1 MAGVLVVVMFMSVVV
16 ADGASC
22 RRAEKGMVVREM
34 ARHAA
39 NDGAAHAAPRFGLAS
54 DQSQGDHDQG
64 NERFHSIVL
73 C

>member
-1 MAGVLVVVMFMSVVV
+1 MATILVVVMLMSVVV
-16 ADGASC
+16 ADGAPGG
-22 RRAEKGMVVREM
+22 RAKQGMVVREM

-39 NDGAAHAAPRFGLAS
+39 NNGAAHAAPRFGLAS

>member
-1 MAGVLVVVMFMSVVV
+1 MATILVVVMFMSVVM
-16 ADGASC
+16 ADGAPGRS
-22 RRAEKGMVVREM
+22 AKQGVMVCEV

-39 NDGAAHAAPRFGLAS
+39 NNGAAHAAPRFGLAS